1 MYFFFFLCWCFLFCV
16 SVFFTV
22 LKRRNLLAFYDFFY
36 KDFPFYS
43 PFALCVCIVSLN
55 KTVLNSI
62 AFASFYVIIF
72 FLFISYHFHHYL
84 ATIPNCDSFSF
95 AFALSLTYNHTFQQN
110 IFNTFPIVCLP
121 YKWLSFS
128 LSLFRSRSR
137 AVVYHQFLLSIC
149 YILFLLRISVP
160 FQFCWVCGDF

>member
-22 LKRRNLLAFYDFFY
+22 LKRRNLLAFMIFFI
-36 KDFPFYS
+36 KIFLFIH
-43 PFALCVCIVSLN
+43 LLHCVCIVSLN

-72 FLFISYHFHHYL
+72 FYLFLIIFT
-84 ATIPNCDSFSF
+84 TIYQLFLTVT
-95 AFALSLTYNHTFQQN
+95 LSLLLSLSLAHIHTFQQN